1 MELSSRMILF
11 AQVVEGGSFS
21 AAARAAGHAPS
32 AVSRQIGLLEDG
44 LGVRL
49 LNRTQH
55 GITLTEAG
63 AAFHARCAEVAAL
76 VADAEAAVA
85 GLGAAPRGT
94 LRVAATVAFAK
105 AQILPILPDFLAR
118 HPDLGFTLHLTDR
131 PVDLASENIDVAI
144 RFTEQIGD
152 GGSVVARKLAHNRR
166 ILCAAPSYL
175 AAHGTP
181 LTADDLARHNCLRL
195 SSVARWNDWGLT
207 GSDGAPAQVGGNFEA
222 NSADAIYHATL
233 AGLGIARLSSYLVTD
248 DLRRGRLTR
257 VLPDYA
263 SDDSDILALYL
274 DRRNLLPRI
283 RVFIDC
289 LTEHFGGVPPW
300 EREGG

>member
-32 AVSRQIGLLEDG
+32 AVSRQIALLEDG

-49 LNRTQH
+49 LNRTQS

-76 VADAEAAVA
+76 VAEAEGAVA
-85 GLGAAPRGT
+85 GLGAAPRGA

-105 AQILPILPDFLAR
+105 AQLLPILPAFLAR
-118 HPDLGFTLHLTDR
+118 HPEITLTLSLTDR
-131 PVDLASENIDVAI
+131 PVDLAAENIDVAI
-144 RFTEQIGD
+144 RFTEQIGEAA
-152 GGSVVARKLAHNRR
+152 VVARKLAHNRR
-166 ILCAAPSYL
+166 VICAAPSYL

-181 LTADDLARHNCLRL
+181 QTPDDLARHNCLRL

-207 GSDGAPAQVGGNFEA
+207 GADGHPAPISGNFEA
-222 NSADAIYHATL
+222 NDADAVYHATL
-233 AGLGIARLSSYLVTD
+233 AGVGVARLSSYLVMED
-248 DLRRGRLTR
+248 IRAGRLTR
-257 VLPDYA
+257 VLPGYA
-263 SDDSDILALYL
+263 SDDSDIFALYL

-283 RVFIDC
+283 RVFIDH
-289 LTEHFGGVPPW
+289 LTAHFGPVPPW